1 MTKDPEKSRKDAVKK
16 PPTGDLEPGE
26 LESAGSTDKK
36 SGKSSGT
43 DAEKGRKKMTNA
55 DSLLIVNTG
64 DGKGK
69 STSAFGVMLRALSR
83 GWKVAVI
90 QFIKSG
96 EWNTGE
102 QDMASRIGVDWLVG
116 GRGFT
121 WESEDLD
128 NDEEVA
134 KASWQ
139 TAEYIIQEGK
149 HQLVILD
156 EVTYPINWG
165 WVDISAVLDCMKKR
179 PAKVSVLM
187 TGRDAPQELIEIA
200 DTVTEMNKVK
210 HAFDKGIIAK
220 KGIDY

>member
-1 MTKDPEKSRKDAVKK
+1 MTKDPEKSRKDSVKR
-16 PPTGDLEPGE
+16 PPTGN
-26 LESAGSTDKK
+26 LESGKNSEEGSEQN
-36 SGKSSGT
+36 SGKG
-43 DAEKGRKKMTNA
+43 AEKGRKKMSTA

-83 GWKVAVI
+83 NWKVAVI

-102 QDMASRIGVDWLVG
+102 QDVATRLGVDWLTG
-116 GRGFT
+116 GEGFT
-121 WESEDLD
+121 WESENIDD
-128 NDEEVA
+128 DEAVA

-139 TAEYIIQEGK
+139 TAEHIIQQGK

-165 WVDISAVLDCMKKR
+165 WIDISAVVNCLKKR
-179 PAKVSVLM
+179 PTKVSVLM
-187 TGRDAPQELIEIA
+187 TGRDAPRELIEIA

-210 HAFDKGIIAK
+210 HAFDRGIIAK
-220 KGIDY
+220 RGIDY